1 MSNLP
6 EETKR
11 RLWTAGK
18 GVTKYPALRVVAN
31 TEYFQ
36 NDYNDSDFL
45 KEAGLTS
52 MAATLAQEAAQL
64 WEKRMLEIL
73 TSYCYPSLW
82 TVACVLTEVERTAA
96 RTGTCILITPMDNRP
111 RLKESS
117 GDKRE
122 DVFLKNFN
130 AHTYGRDAGG
140 HKRDSS
146 KGIKGDG
153 DFAIIQFNP
162 FTWDKNSALRAMA
175 DLMYA
180 KDFAAGMET
189 EDVLF
194 HEIVHALRVM
204 QGLVD
209 DHEDK
214 EMFEGYNQ
222 IEDFLAVV
230 LTNIAISER
239 NPTVP
244 LRRHHN
250 FFETI
255 PTHLSTSSGFLSH
268 APNVDRLKKAYI
280 EEFSLFHNIAGSPHR
295 NSFNP
300 IREMIMARRP

>member
-1 MSNLP
+1 L
-6 EETKR
+6 R
-11 RLWTAGK
+11 I
-18 GVTKYPALRVVAN
+18 VTT

-45 KEAGLTS
+45 KEDGLTS
-52 MAATLAQEAAQL
+52 MSATLAQEAAQL

-73 TSYCYPSLW
+73 TSFCHPALW
-82 TVACVLTEVERTAA
+82 TVACVLTEIERTAA

-111 RLKESS
+111 SLKVSS

-122 DVFLKNFN
+122 DVFLKYFN
-130 AHTYGRDAGG
+130 AHTYGRDTGG
-140 HKRDSS
+140 RKKDPS
-146 KGIKGDG
+146 KGIKGEG

-162 FTWDKNSALRAMA
+162 FTWDSDSALREMA

-189 EDVLF
+189 EDALL
-194 HEIVHALRVM
+194 HEIVHALRFM

-209 DHEDK
+209 DHDDP
-214 EMFEGYNQ
+214 MFEGYNQ

-230 LTNIAISER
+230 IANIAMSER
-239 NPTVP
+239 NPTLA

-250 FFETI
+250 FFEKI
-255 PTHLSTSSGFLSH
+255 PPHLSTPSGFLSH
-268 APNVDRLKKAYI
+268 APNVARLKRAYM

-300 IREMIMARRP
+300 IREMIVAQRP